1 MDISM
6 ELVKELRE
14 KTGISIMQCKKA
26 LEDAGGDMNKAI
38 VYLQKKGAETAAKKA
53 DRVIKS
59 SRIVSY
65 VHGIGSVGVLVEL
78 CSESDF
84 VSKHED
90 FQKLAYDIAM
100 QIAATNP
107 AYIKKEDVSLEERTK
122 VLDALAD
129 EVKDKPEAMREK
141 ILTGKMDA
149 FFKERIL
156 IEQDFIKD
164 PSLTVNTL
172 IQNAIQKF
180 GEKIEVSRFVRFSV
194 GENKSAQVCSI

>member
-1 MDISM
+1 MEISM

-26 LEDAGGDMNKAI
+26 LEDAKGDMSKAM
-38 VYLQKKGAETAAKKA
+38 VYLQKKGAETAAKKSE
-53 DRVIKS
+53 RILKS

-65 VHGIGSVGVLVEL
+65 VHGVGTVGVLVEL

-107 AYIKKEDVSLEERTK
+107 TYIKKEDVSAEEKSK
-122 VLDALAD
+122 VSGAFVD
-129 EVKDKPEAMREK
+129 EVKGKPEAMKEK
-141 ILTGKMDA
+141 ILAGKLDA
-149 FFKERIL
+149 FFKEKIL

-164 PSLTVNTL
+164 PSITINTL

-180 GEKIEVSRFVRFSV
+180 GEKIEIARFVRFSTS
-194 GENKSAQVCSI
+194 K

>member
-1 MDISM
+1 MEISM

-26 LEDAGGDMNKAI
+26 LEDAKGDMSKAM
-38 VYLQKKGAETAAKKA
+38 VYLQKKGAETAAKKSE
-53 DRVIKS
+53 RILKS

-65 VHGIGSVGVLVEL
+65 VHGIGTVGVLVEL

-107 AYIKKEDVSLEERTK
+107 TYIKKEDVSAEEKAK
-122 VLDALAD
+122 VSDAFID
-129 EVKDKPEAMREK
+129 EVKGKPEAMKEK
-141 ILTGKMDA
+141 ILAGKLDA
-149 FFKERIL
+149 FFKEKIL

-164 PSLTVNTL
+164 PSITINTL

-180 GEKIEVSRFVRFSV
+180 GEKIDIARFVRYSTA
-194 GENKSAQVCSI
+194 K

>member
-1 MDISM
+1 M

-26 LEDAGGDMNKAI
+26 LEDAAGDINKAT
-38 VYLQKKGAETAAKKA
+38 VLLQKKGAEIAAKKA
-53 DRVIKS
+53 ERTLKS

-65 VHGIGSVGVLVEL
+65 IHGVGTVGVLVEL
-78 CSESDF
+78 SSESDF

-122 VLDALAD
+122 VLDAFSD
-129 EVKDKPEAMREK
+129 EVKNKPEAMREK
-141 ILTGKMDA
+141 ILAGKLDA

-164 PSLTVNTL
+164 PSVTVNTL
-172 IQNAIQKF
+172 IQSATQKF
-180 GEKIEVSRFVRFSV
+180 GEKIEVARFIRLST
-194 GENKSAQVCSI
+194 GANRSAQMCSM

>member
-1 MDISM
+1 M

-26 LEDAGGDMNKAI
+26 LEDAKGDMNKAI

-53 DRVIKS
+53 ERILKS

-65 VHGIGSVGVLVEL
+65 IHGVGTVGVLVEL
-78 CSESDF
+78 SSESDF

-107 AYIKKEDVSLEERTK
+107 AYIKKEDVSLEERNK
-122 VLDALAD
+122 ALEAFAD
-129 EVKDKPEAMREK
+129 EVNGKPEAIREK
-141 ILTGKMDA
+141 ILAGKLDA

-156 IEQDFIKD
+156 LEQDYIKD
-164 PSLTVNTL
+164 SSITINTL

-180 GEKIEVSRFVRFSV
+180 GEKIEIARFVRLST
-194 GENKSAQVCSI
+194 GANRAAQMCSM

>member
-1 MDISM
+1 M
-6 ELVKELRE
+6 EQVKELRE

-26 LEDAGGDMNKAI
+26 LEDSGGDMDKAI
-38 VYLQKKGAETAAKKA
+38 ILLQKKGIETAAKKA
-53 DRVIKS
+53 ERTLKS

-65 VHGIGSVGVLVEL
+65 IHGAGTVGVMIEL

-107 AYIKKEDVSLEERTK
+107 LYLKKEDVPEEEKNK
-122 VLDALAD
+122 VIDALSD
-129 EVKDKPEAMREK
+129 EVKDKPEAMKEK
-141 ILTGKMDA
+141 ILNGKLDS
-149 FFKERIL
+149 FFKEKIL
-156 IEQDFIKD
+156 VEQDYIKD
-164 PSLTVNTL
+164 PGVTINTL

-180 GEKIEVSRFVRFSV
+180 GEKIEIGKFVRYSST
-194 GENKSAQVCSI
+194 K

>member
-1 MDISM
+1 M
-6 ELVKELRE
+6 ELVKGLRE

-26 LEDAGGDMNKAI
+26 LEDAGGDMSKAM

-53 DRVIKS
+53 ERILKS

-107 AYIKKEDVSLEERTK
+107 AYIKKDDVSLEERTK
-122 VLDALAD
+122 VSDAFLD
-129 EVKDKPEAMREK
+129 EVKNKPEAMREK
-141 ILTGKMDA
+141 ILNGKLDA

-156 IEQDFIKD
+156 IEQEFIKD
-164 PSLTVNTL
+164 PSITVNTL

-180 GEKIEVSRFVRFSV
+180 GEKIEIARFVRFSTA
-194 GENKSAQVCSI
+194 K

>member
-1 MDISM
+1 M

-26 LEDAGGDMNKAI
+26 LEDAKGDMSKAM
-38 VYLQKKGAETAAKKA
+38 VYLQKKGAETAAKKSE
-53 DRVIKS
+53 RILKS

-65 VHGIGSVGVLVEL
+65 VHGVGTVGVLVEL

-107 AYIKKEDVSLEERTK
+107 TYIKKEDVSAEEKAK
-122 VLDALAD
+122 VSGAFVD
-129 EVKDKPEAMREK
+129 EVKGKPEAMKEK
-141 ILTGKMDA
+141 ILAGKLDA
-149 FFKERIL
+149 FFKEKIL

-164 PSLTVNTL
+164 PSITINTL

-180 GEKIEVSRFVRFSV
+180 GEKIDIARFVRYSTA
-194 GENKSAQVCSI
+194 K

>member
-1 MDISM
+1 M

-26 LEDAGGDMNKAI
+26 LEDAGGDMNKAT
-38 VYLQKKGAETAAKKA
+38 VLLQKKGAEVAAKKA
-53 DRVIKS
+53 ERTLKS

-65 VHGIGSVGVLVEL
+65 VHGLGTVGVLVEL

-90 FQKLAYDIAM
+90 FAALGKDIAM

-107 AYIKKEDVSLEERTK
+107 AFIKKEEITQEEKDK
-122 VLDALAD
+122 VLVVLTD

-141 ILTGKMDA
+141 ILNGKMDA

-156 IEQDFIKD
+156 LEQDFIKD
-164 PSLTVNTL
+164 PSITINTL
-172 IQNAIQKF
+172 IQNATQKF
-180 GEKIEVSRFVRFSV
+180 GEKIEIGRFVRFSV
-194 GENKSAQVCSI
+194 SQ

>member
-1 MDISM
+1 M

-26 LEDAGGDMNKAI
+26 LEDAGGDMNKAT
-38 VYLQKKGAETAAKKA
+38 VLLQKKGAEVAAKKA
-53 DRVIKS
+53 ERTLKS

-65 VHGIGSVGVLVEL
+65 VHGLGTVGVLVEL

-90 FQKLAYDIAM
+90 FAALGKDIAM

-107 AYIKKEDVSLEERTK
+107 AFIKKEEITQEEKDK
-122 VLDALAD
+122 VLVVLTD

-141 ILTGKMDA
+141 ILNGKMDA

-156 IEQDFIKD
+156 LEQDFIKD
-164 PSLTVNTL
+164 PSITINTL
-172 IQNAIQKF
+172 IQNATQKF
-180 GEKIEVSRFVRFSV
+180 GEKIEIARYVRFNV
-194 GENKSAQVCSI
+194 QAAPATC

>member
-1 MDISM
+1 MDQ
-6 ELVKELRE
+6 VKDLRE

-26 LEDAGGDMNKAI
+26 LEDAGGDMDKAL
-38 VYLQKKGAETAAKKA
+38 VLLQKKGAEIAAKKA
-53 DRVIKS
+53 ERTLKS

-65 VHGIGSVGVLVEL
+65 VHGLGTVGVLVEL

-90 FQKLAYDIAM
+90 FAALGKDIAM

-107 AYIKKEDVSLEERTK
+107 TYTKKEDVNDEEKTK
-122 VLDALAD
+122 VLSVFAD

-141 ILTGKMDA
+141 ILNGKLDA
-149 FFKERIL
+149 FFKEKIL
-156 IEQDFIKD
+156 LEQDYIKD
-164 PSLTVNTL
+164 PSITVNTL

-180 GEKIEVSRFVRFSV
+180 GEKIEIARFVRFNV
-194 GENKSAQVCSI
+194 QAAPATC

>member
-1 MDISM
+1 MISM
-6 ELVKELRE
+6 DQVKELRD

-26 LEDAGGDMNKAI
+26 LEDANGDMDKAM

-53 DRVIKS
+53 DRTLKS

-65 VHGIGSVGVLVEL
+65 IHGTGAVGVMIEL

-90 FQKLAYDIAM
+90 FQQLAYDIAM

-107 AYIKKEDVSLEERTK
+107 SYIKKEEVPEDEKAK
-122 VLDALAD
+122 VLDAFAD
-129 EVKDKPEAMREK
+129 EVKDKPEAMKEK
-141 ILTGKMDA
+141 ILNGKLDA
-149 FFKERIL
+149 FFKEKIL
-156 IEQDFIKD
+156 LEQDFIKD
-164 PSLTVNTL
+164 PALTINTL

-180 GEKIEVSRFVRFSV
+180 GEKIEIARFVRFSAV
-194 GENKSAQVCSI
+194 K

>member
-1 MDISM
+1 MDQ
-6 ELVKELRE
+6 VKELRD

-26 LEDAGGDMNKAI
+26 LEDANGDMDKAM

-53 DRVIKS
+53 DRTLKS

-65 VHGIGSVGVLVEL
+65 IHGTGAVGVMIEL

-90 FQKLAYDIAM
+90 FQQLAYDIAM

-107 AYIKKEDVSLEERTK
+107 SYIKKEEVPEDEKAK
-122 VLDALAD
+122 VLDAFAD
-129 EVKDKPEAMREK
+129 EVKDKPEAMKEK
-141 ILTGKMDA
+141 ILNGKLDA
-149 FFKERIL
+149 FFKEKIL
-156 IEQDFIKD
+156 LEQDFIKD
-164 PSLTVNTL
+164 PALTINTL

-180 GEKIEVSRFVRFSV
+180 GEKIEIARFVRFSAV
-194 GENKSAQVCSI
+194 K

>member
-1 MDISM
+1 M

-38 VYLQKKGAETAAKKA
+38 VLLQKKGAETAAKKS
-53 DRVIKS
+53 DRILKS
-59 SRIVSY
+59 SRIVCY
-65 VHGIGSVGVLVEL
+65 VHGIGKVGVMIEL

-100 QIAATNP
+100 QIAATSP
-107 AYIKKEDVSLEERTK
+107 AYIKKESITLEEKTK
-122 VLDALAD
+122 VMDALAD

-141 ILTGKMDA
+141 ILSGKIDA

-156 IEQDFIKD
+156 LEQDFIKD
-164 PSLTVNTL
+164 PSITVNTL

-180 GEKIEVSRFVRFSV
+180 GEKIEVARFVRFNAS
-194 GENKSAQVCSI
+194 ENNDKICSL